1 MKYGRKRN
9 LQVINRIKKMELVQ
23 QKWQSRIIRAEEE
36 LVSSFR
42 FKNKKAPVVI
52 VDSNYWTFGDLLDEI
67 PSDHYTEPSS
77 VFRYQMDKIE
87 RHFNNVPDDA
97 YIPFL
102 HPWYGTGVLASAFG
116 IELIINPK
124 ADPAVDIPR
133 MQHPEEIDLLT
144 FPVAGES
151 GAMPVVIKIMD
162 YLMAHS
168 DLPVVFTDC
177 QGPLTTAFQIAGYDK
192 MCYWMYED
200 PYHIHKLMN
209 MITDALIAWVRF
221 QKKHAR
227 QSITGDSYPL
237 SVKLPAGY
245 GGVWMSDDDSVII
258 SSDLY
263 NEFVRPYNEKLLA
276 AFGGGCIHY
285 CGNSTQNIENYCNTI
300 GVTAINNFN
309 LDDLEAASKIRRA
322 LREKGIV
329 YMACDFTPADH
340 RIEEYYRELSK
351 VMDGP
356 EGLIVCSY
364 IAPAIALDRG
374 KYEALERD
382 REVLSRKA
390 FELISKYF

>member
-1 MKYGRKRN
+1 MGN
-9 LQVINRIKKMELVQ
+9 VLN
-23 QKWQSRIIRAEEE
+23 KWQTRIHRAEAE
-36 LVSSFR
+36 LASSFQFR
-42 FKNKKAPVVI
+42 NEKAPVVI
-52 VDSNYWTFGDLLDEI
+52 VDTNYWTFGDISVEI

-87 RHFNNVPDDA
+87 RHFNNIPDDV

-116 IELIINPK
+116 IKIICNPK
-124 ADPAVDIPR
+124 ADPAVDIPH
-133 MQHPEEIDLLT
+133 MQYPEEIDLLT
-144 FPVAGES
+144 LPVPGES
-151 GAMPVVIKIMD
+151 GAMPVVMKMID
-162 YLMAHS
+162 YFIAHT

-177 QGPLTTAFQIAGYDK
+177 QGPLSTAFQIAGYDK

-200 PYHIHKLMN
+200 PDRIHKLMTLV
-209 MITDALIAWVRF
+209 TDALIAWVQF
-221 QKKHAR
+221 QKEYTR
-227 QSITGDSYPL
+227 QSLTGDSYPL

-258 SSDLY
+258 SADLY
-263 NEFVRPYNEKLLA
+263 NEFVRPYNEKVLA

-285 CGNSTQNIENYCNTI
+285 CGNSTQNIENYCNTR

-309 LDDLEAASKIRRA
+309 LDDLEAAGKIRRA

-340 RIEEYYRELSK
+340 RIEDYYRELSK
-351 VMDGP
+351 IMDGP

-374 KYEALERD
+374 KYEAAERN
-382 REVLSRKA
+382 RELLAKRA
-390 FELISKYF
+390 FDEISKHF